1 MESGKI
7 RLGTI
12 EARLVAG
19 EIELAKI
26 EATLVKRASRLVAGE
41 IGLDSIKASTVCFD
55 SKPSKSI
62 A

>member
-12 EARLVAG
+12 EARLV
-19 EIELAKI
+19 
-26 EATLVKRASRLVAGE
+26 KRASRLVAGE
-41 IGLDSIKASTVCFD
+41 IGLGSIKVSTVCFD
-55 SKPSKSI
+55 SKPPKSI